1 MDIDLNTLRATVT
14 VLAFACFIGIF
25 LWAWSGRNRAHFD
38 EAGRLP
44 FADDTRPAPDASG
57 APISRNRNHV

>member
-1 MDIDLNTLRATVT
+1 MDITTMRIVATLASM
-14 VLAFACFIGIF
+14 ACFIGIF

-44 FADDTRPAPDASG
+44 FADDTCPAPDVG
-57 APISRNRNHV
+57 RAPISRNRNHV